1 MAQDTDQLKAEID
14 QQRAAISGTVEQI
27 ENRVSPSRVMA
38 RRQDRFRRRLTEM
51 RDTVFGNDEPDYP
64 SSNRQM
70 FAYDSGREPWTR
82 PAYASDCG
90 EVFVVAAS
98 SGGSSFASSTG
109 ETSAVDS
116 VQHAPQALRRQTRGN
131 PMAAGLVALAGGWLF
146 GSLLPES
153 RQERQLAKKLEPEM
167 ADAAAALKSQGVEL
181 VHDLTEPVMEAVEDL
196 KQTSSQ
202 AAQSVVD
209 QARTH

>member
-27 ENRVSPSRVMA
+27 ENRVSPSRMMA
-38 RRQDRFRRRLTEM
+38 RRQDRFRRRLTEL

-64 SSNRQM
+64 YSSRQDYATRQM
-70 FAYDSGREPWTR
+70 FGYDSGPEPWTSPTYIPGR
-82 PAYASDCG
+82 YPGSGVPSD
-90 EVFVVAAS
+90 
-98 SGGSSFASSTG
+98 TDR
-109 ETSAVDS
+109 SAVES

-153 RQERQLAKKLEPEM
+153 RQERQLARKLEPEM
-167 ADAAAALKSQGVEL
+167 AEAAAALKSEGMEL
-181 VHDLTEPVMEAVEDL
+181 AHDLTEPAKEAAEDL
-196 KQTSSQ
+196 KQTGRE
-202 AAQSVVD
+202 AAHSVLD
-209 QARTH
+209 QARSH